1 MIWPTQALLSSSN
14 PEMRITTVPGPQP
27 KSGIGVGTAKES
39 RITNILVNSPIFGV
53 VLPEG
58 GQRSYKYV
66 RTQKKHT
73 RMIFYI
79 VNRTFG
85 DFELSW
91 VLRSGAGNVRPD
103 PKYSTSPLFVV
114 TLLNDTVRIEGGR
127 GIA

>member
-1 MIWPTQALLSSSN
+1 
-14 PEMRITTVPGPQP
+14 
-27 KSGIGVGTAKES
+27 
-39 RITNILVNSPIFGV
+39 
-53 VLPEG
+53 
-58 GQRSYKYV
+58 
-66 RTQKKHT
+66 
-73 RMIFYI
+73 MIFYI